1 MQKHTEKKYIKHES
15 ILKNGGQMSTI
26 IRIDEAEYNSKVHK
40 KPKTPSPP
48 HTEEAKQKRA

>member
-1 MQKHTEKKYIKHES
+1 
-15 ILKNGGQMSTI
+15 MSTI